1 LFLEAI
7 SGSTDLRLQKSKTGS
22 SFLTRGRDMTIDIT
36 QSIEATAHYYGDEA
50 DEMRAYLKD
59 GETRALALDNRGP
72 IVFDDKG
79 DLDASIREAYS
90 KYGFYI
96 FENVLSAEELNDVK
110 ADLDAIR
117 DIFPTGPDSKVNHRG
132 EPALGADN
140 KALNLIW
147 SKPLGD
153 PLGGTKLANGRHE
166 VKMFEPEAKAD
177 TPESAPFLLLGSL
190 QFSDACL
197 RVYGHPGLLK
207 VAEAING
214 ADFAPFNE
222 ALFIKDP
229 GIGAAVSW
237 HQDGVTHWDNPD
249 FDQDIHGFNFM
260 AQVFGST
267 AVNGVWVLPGTH
279 KHGKLDIADLVG
291 SSGSERLEG
300 AVPIVCNPGDVAIC
314 NRQLLHGSFPN
325 CGFEPR
331 VTVNFGFH
339 RRSSV
344 LGVDGGGI
352 HSARQVFDEEV
363 VTRRSRTIGY
373 AIDARKQRFPDEEP
387 YCYQPL
393 ADKASEYVWNDAARA
408 DLKDYNLEDLSI

>member
-1 LFLEAI
+1 
-7 SGSTDLRLQKSKTGS
+7 
-22 SFLTRGRDMTIDIT
+22 MTIDIAK
-36 QSIEATAHYYGDEA
+36 SIEATANYYGDEA
-50 DEMRAYLKD
+50 DEMRTYLKD

-96 FENVLSAEELNDVK
+96 FENVLSAEELKDVK

-153 PLGGTKLANGRHE
+153 PLGGTELANGRHE

-197 RVYGHPGLLK
+197 RVYGHPELLK

-373 AIDARKQRFPDEEP
+373 AIDARKQRFPEEEP

-393 ADKASEYVWNDAARA
+393 ADKASEYVWDDAARA

>member
-1 LFLEAI
+1 
-7 SGSTDLRLQKSKTGS
+7 
-22 SFLTRGRDMTIDIT
+22 MTIDIAN
-36 QSIEATAHYYGDEA
+36 SIEATANYYGDEA
-50 DEMRAYLKD
+50 DEMRTYLKD

-96 FENVLSAEELNDVK
+96 FENVLSAEELKDVK

-153 PLGGTKLANGRHE
+153 PLGGTELANGRHE

-197 RVYGHPGLLK
+197 RVYGHPELLK

-344 LGVDGGGI
+344 LGVDGGAYTAHGKF
-352 HSARQVFDEEV
+352 SMKKSLPVGPA
-363 VTRRSRTIGY
+363 
-373 AIDARKQRFPDEEP
+373 
-387 YCYQPL
+387 PL
-393 ADKASEYVWNDAARA
+393 AMRLMRA
-408 DLKDYNLEDLSI
+408 NNVSLKKSPIAINRLPIKRRNMSGMMRRAPT